1 MRVSQSIREMNTA
14 ESFLCCV
21 SAVLVK
27 HESHVHACLL
37 KYESCDFGDCTRELN
52 APVFAFKIG
61 TAGWR

>member
-1 MRVSQSIREMNTA
+1 MNTA

-27 HESHVHACLL
+27 RESHVHACLL